1 MTPSKLSKHLRFFA
15 LAFTP
20 ALTFAF
26 AFTLTF
32 ALALAPAAFALPP
45 APAAPTASAAPAA
58 LENASAY
65 SLLRN
70 ADGSPREGAYP
81 MGFVRGRPEQVV
93 QLGYNQVQDTA
104 MFDTVAKGLPYPAP
118 SAWLQSRLGL
128 QYYSLALPADS
139 LAGLFSAALRNGAT
153 QTAPVKGIG
162 PLRLAIGPDGKPY
175 AHPNERTRALPKIID
190 LCDVFDPGTRL
201 FLKRYVTEHVKSRA
215 GSPVDGSVVRWGLDN
230 EWEARPN
237 HSPGAKKLFVEW
249 LRRAYAGDI
258 AALNEAWGGATF
270 KKFDASLAAHTPDVD
285 DYAKNPGLFL
295 DWCEFQ
301 TGFFTHV
308 MVEQMAAMREADP
321 RKRGVVHKATQ
332 ITLEMPECA
341 RMRMMDHG
349 SFAEAAR
356 PHGGGLYGIDMYG
369 AGDRQ
374 AYEANYIYNCIR
386 PADRAPGFGV
396 MLCENNNHAGPGH
409 QFAATQWRLLANGV
423 KAMMYFTP
431 GYIGAPKK
439 DDFNTFAFIDTVTGR
454 PKDKLFHAAHW
465 AGAVHRSEKFWT
477 GAVPAPGLPRIAMLV
492 PKRDILLSERSDRNK
507 NEGRF
512 AYARNHRWMV
522 FRWLREQGYW
532 VDVLPYE
539 KLRDDYLA
547 AYDALVL
554 VGAEHLAPRECETI
568 ARFTASGR
576 ALVADTMPGY
586 FDQHHRVL
594 NAFAKPMGVEVTRL
608 PAPGETSFK
617 LNGRRV
623 TAKTPVSITMR
634 DAGAGGGAM
643 RDPGTATAAAATGA
657 AAAEVLAKDKNG
669 APPVPRPWSIVH
681 RPLEVLAKDENGAPL
696 ALLKP
701 FHDGRI
707 LLLPFELGSLVHDR
721 QAGALA
727 STQSAAAPTAGS
739 EQYAAFPGEFD
750 IGAWLGGLLARAGV
764 KPATAVV
771 PAGGSSGDAARIIRI
786 EQPYVDAAGNIA
798 VVVATRAQLA
808 PHEKIPA
815 CEIELPLPGAGAWE
829 GALWAAAEDAALHPV
844 KVRRVSGALHR
855 VTLPE
860 IASAGVLYFF
870 RKHDPLISLS
880 RIAAVGSRGT
890 DIPSVGAAGLRGTD
904 VPSVGAAGLC
914 GTGVSPVNGG
924 TAAAALSVDGH
935 TAKIAPGAT
944 FAITATLFNT
954 TGAALP
960 AGALR
965 LLAPAG
971 WTVSATADA
980 ATGAADTTGTTAGN
994 GTAAGNAATPAL
1006 APGASAKVRF
1016 TITAEPDGKRMTP
1029 DWIHPL
1035 VARWNTAGE
1044 DRAIAATW
1052 VEAAPAP
1059 ADIPLLLTDN
1069 ARYSD
1074 AYPYKKKTGATY
1086 RYTDP
1091 ACAAAD
1097 PISKAG
1103 RVKPGEALTCGF
1115 GSIGGERNSFNR
1127 GDYVKTFYARY
1138 QSRQVGVVFDLQD
1151 TRVIRRVNIVAGPE
1165 PVQPR
1170 EVRVFT
1176 SEDGDTFAP
1185 QKTIAWEENKL
1196 EHVIALDDVRARH
1209 VKLAVEWPAA
1219 GGTLD
1224 EVEIWGR

>member
-1 MTPSKLSKHLRFFA
+1 MTTSKHPLPFACMPSLRFFVIV
-15 LAFTP
+15 L
-20 ALTFAF
+20 
-26 AFTLTF
+26 
-32 ALALAPAAFALPP
+32 AAFALP
-45 APAAPTASAAPAA
+45 AATAASDP
-58 LENASAY
+58 LENSSAY

-93 QLGYNQVQDTA
+93 QLGYNQAQDTA
-104 MFDTVAKGLPYPAP
+104 MFDSVVKGLPYPGP
-118 SAWLQSRLGL
+118 SAYLQSRLGL
-128 QYYSLALPADS
+128 QHYSMALPADS

-153 QTAPVKGIG
+153 QTGPVKGIG

-175 AHPNERTRALPKIID
+175 AHPSERTRDLPKIID
-190 LCDVFDPGTRL
+190 LCDVFDPNTRL
-201 FLKRYVTEHVKSRA
+201 FLKQYVTEHVKSRA
-215 GSPVDGSVVRWGLDN
+215 GSPIDNSVVRWGLDN

-249 LRRAYAGDI
+249 LKRAYGGDI
-258 AALNEAWGGATF
+258 AALNEAWGGTTF
-270 KKFDASLAAHTPDVD
+270 KKFDARLAAHTPDVD
-285 DYAKNPGLFL
+285 EYAKNPGLFL

-301 TGFFTHV
+301 AGFFTHV
-308 MVEQMAAMREADP
+308 MAEQMAAMREADP
-321 RKRGVVHKATQ
+321 RKRGVVHKSTQ
-332 ITLEMPECA
+332 ITLEVPDCA

-349 SFAEAAR
+349 SFAEAVR
-356 PHGGGLYGIDMYG
+356 PYGGGLYGIDMYG

-396 MLCENNNHAGPGH
+396 MLCENNNHGGPGH
-409 QFAATQWRLLANGV
+409 QFAATEWRLLANGV
-423 KAMMYFTP
+423 KGMMYFTP

-439 DDFNTFAFIDTVTGR
+439 DDFNTFAFIDPVTGR
-454 PKDKLFHAAHW
+454 PKDKLFYAARW

-477 GAVPAPGLPRIAMLV
+477 DAVPAPGLPRIAMLV

-512 AYARNHRWMV
+512 SYPRNHRWMV

-554 VGAEHLAPRECETI
+554 VGAEHLAPRECEAI

-576 ALVADTMPGY
+576 VLVADTMPGY
-586 FDQHHRVL
+586 FDQHHRKL

-608 PAPGETSFK
+608 PAPGEIGFE
-617 LNGRRV
+617 LDGRRV
-623 TAKTPVSITMR
+623 AAKTPVSITVS
-634 DAGAGGGAM
+634 D
-643 RDPGTATAAAATGA
+643 
-657 AAAEVLAKDKNG
+657 AEVLAKDEK
-669 APPVPRPWSIVH
+669 
-681 RPLEVLAKDENGAPL
+681 GAPL
-696 ALLKP
+696 ALLKT

-721 QAGALA
+721 KADALA
-727 STQSAAAPTAGS
+727 STQSVAAPTAGS
-739 EQYAAFPGEFD
+739 EHYAAFPGEFD

-771 PAGGSSGDAARIIRI
+771 SGGGDATRIIRI

-798 VVVATRAQLA
+798 VVVADRAQLD
-808 PHEKIPA
+808 PQEKIPA
-815 CEIELPLPGAGAWE
+815 GEIELPLPDGAWE
-829 GALWAAAEDAALHPV
+829 SALWAAAEDAGLHPV

-855 VTLPE
+855 VSLPE
-860 IASAGVLYFF
+860 VASAGVLYFF
-870 RKHDPLISLS
+870 RKHDPLIGLS
-880 RIAAVGSRGT
+880 RIETGAVS
-890 DIPSVGAAGLRGTD
+890 A
-904 VPSVGAAGLC
+904 
-914 GTGVSPVNGG
+914 
-924 TAAAALSVDGH
+924 DGQ
-935 TAKIAPGAT
+935 TAKVAPGAT
-944 FAITATLFNT
+944 FAVSATLFNT
-954 TGAALP
+954 TGATLP
-960 AGALR
+960 EGGLR

-971 WTVSATADA
+971 WTIS
-980 ATGAADTTGTTAGN
+980 GS
-994 GTAAGNAATPAL
+994 NAATPAL
-1006 APGASAKVRF
+1006 APGASAEASF
-1016 TITAEPDGKRMTP
+1016 TITAEPDGRRMAP
-1029 DWIHPL
+1029 DWIYPL

-1052 VEAAPAP
+1052 VEGAPVP

-1069 ARYSD
+1069 ARYPD
-1074 AYPYKKKTGATY
+1074 DYPYKKKTGATY

-1091 ACAAAD
+1091 SWAAAD

-1103 RVKPGEALTCGF
+1103 RTKPGEALTGGF

-1138 QSRQVGVVFDLQD
+1138 PSRQVEVVFDLRD
-1151 TRVIRRVNIVAGPE
+1151 AHALRRLNIVAGPE

-1170 EVRVFT
+1170 EVRVLT
-1176 SEDGDTFAP
+1176 SEDGGSFAL
-1185 QKTIAWEENKL
+1185 QKTIAWTANEMEL
-1196 EHVIALDDVRARH
+1196 IAGLDDVRARH
-1209 VKLAVEWPAA
+1209 VKLVVEWPAA